1 MIIIG
6 HEDIPYRPLYYV
18 ESVEEIKKTPPGST
32 LWLGPFSSS
41 KAIAR
46 HCFENGLGYA
56 VMAETVNDA
65 LKANALHAHYIVAP
79 MELAR
84 EIQKVAETYLFDAKI
99 LLPVDEESEMEEA
112 ARAGIDGVI
121 FQEAVIA
128 G

>member
-18 ESVEEIKKTPPGST
+18 ESVEEIKNTPPGST
-32 LWLGPFSSS
+32 LWLGPFSGS
-41 KAIAR
+41 KSIAR
-46 HCFENGLGYA
+46 HCFENGIGYA

-84 EIQKVAETYLFDAKI
+84 EVQKIAETYLFDAKI
-99 LLPVDEESEMEEA
+99 LLPVDEENEMEEA
-112 ARAGIDGVI
+112 AEAGIDGVI
-121 FQEAVIA
+121 FQEAIIT